1 MDRWRRFRRLSRAEQ
16 GVLLRALILLPVTAA
31 GLRVFGFRRW
41 QSVLARWGSARNKR
55 GDNFAGDLLETAR
68 MAARMV
74 NAAGR
79 HGLGRPNCLKQS
91 LVLCWLLRRDGIP
104 AVLRI
109 GVRKESGRFQAHAWV
124 EYAGAVLN
132 DSDEVH
138 QHYAAFDSDIAPSPV
153 SPR

>member
-16 GVLLRALILLPVTAA
+16 RVLLRAMILLPATAA
-31 GLRVFGFRRW
+31 GLRLFGFRRW
-41 QSVLARWGSARNKR
+41 QSVLARWGAAKNRRAEKFPGAS
-55 GDNFAGDLLETAR
+55 LETAR
-68 MAARMV
+68 MTARMV
-74 NAAGR
+74 SAAER
-79 HGLGRPNCLKQS
+79 HGPGRPNCLKQS

-109 GVRKESGRFQAHAWV
+109 GVRKGSDRFQAHAWV

-132 DSDEVH
+132 DNDEVH
-138 QHYAAFDSDIAPSPV
+138 QHYAAFDNDIAPSPV

>member
-1 MDRWRRFRRLSRAEQ
+1 MNRWQRFRGLSQAEQ
-16 GVLLRALILLPVTAA
+16 GALLRAMILLPATAA

-41 QSVLARWGSARNKR
+41 QSMLARWGGAKNNR
-55 GDNFAGDLLETAR
+55 GESSAGDLLETAR
-68 MAARMV
+68 MTARMV
-74 NAAGR
+74 RAAAR

-91 LVLCWLLRRDGIP
+91 LVLCWLLRRSGIP
-104 AVLRI
+104 AALRI
-109 GVRKESGRFQAHAWV
+109 GVRKESGEFQAHAWV

-138 QHYAAFDSDIAPSPV
+138 QHYAAFDRDIAPSTV